1 MMITKTNRALFILTV
16 SKNILTQAKKH
27 DIITKVNILQM
38 EPADCIERWF
48 LYAFLRMILQL

>member
-1 MMITKTNRALFILTV
+1 MMITKTNRALFILIV

-27 DIITKVNILQM
+27 DIITKMNILQM
-38 EPADCIERWF
+38 EPADRRERWF

>member
-1 MMITKTNRALFILTV
+1 MITKTNRAFILTV

>member
-1 MMITKTNRALFILTV
+1 MITKTNRALFILTV